1 MVGGLQEVLLVEFAP
16 KHGMLTKVHGFVTQF
31 HGLDTLTHFTTVEAP
46 RVEEHVAA
54 GDRTMVA
61 QIESG
66 HAASRRLHEKA
77 GFALVG
83 TIPAAGQKHGR
94 ILDLTLM
101 TRRLDRP

>member
-1 MVGGLQEVLLVEFAP
+1 
-16 KHGMLTKVHGFVTQF
+16 
-31 HGLDTLTHFTTVEAP
+31 
-46 RVEEHVAA
+46 
-54 GDRTMVA
+54 MVA

-66 HAASRRLHEKA
+66 HAVSRRLHEKA